1 MALPDLENNLLYTL
15 KKEAGS
21 TLPIDI
27 WYEGEI
33 WVFHPVGSI
42 DITTSVDL
50 EETLMEGIAQGMRYI
65 VLDLTDV
72 RMVSSAGIR
81 VIIAAF
87 KALKKV
93 NGEICFSTPNMS
105 VSEVLRLTGLLKIIN
120 VYPDNIVAIRS
131 FSV

>member
-1 MALPDLENNLLYTL
+1 
-15 KKEAGS
+15 
-21 TLPIDI
+21 
-27 WYEGEI
+27 
-33 WVFHPVGSI
+33 
-42 DITTSVDL
+42 
-50 EETLMEGIAQGMRYI
+50 MRYI

>member
-50 EETLMEGIAQGMRYI
+50 EETLMEGIAQ
-65 VLDLTDV
+65 
-72 RMVSSAGIR
+72 
-81 VIIAAF
+81 
-87 KALKKV
+87 
-93 NGEICFSTPNMS
+93 
-105 VSEVLRLTGLLKIIN
+105 
-120 VYPDNIVAIRS
+120 
-131 FSV
+131 